1 MNFIYFSFVVGVA
14 IISKQPDPKVLQD
27 LIKPLQTEIAAIVA
41 LKDKNRPSPLFSH
54 LSMVAEGIPAL
65 GWVVVSPT
73 PGPYVNDMKDAAQFY
88 ANRVVKD
95 YKEKDPNHVKWV
107 QSFSA
112 FLVELFQYV
121 KKWHTTGLAWNPKG
135 GDALSASEFSVG
147 EFYY

>member
-1 MNFIYFSFVVGVA
+1 MKLVVGVA
-14 IISKQPDPKVLQD
+14 LASQQPDQKGLQE
-27 LIKPLQTEIAAIVA
+27 LLKPLQTEIGAIVA
-41 LKDKNRPSPLFSH
+41 LKDNNRPSPFFSH

-95 YKEKDPNHVKWV
+95 YKEKDASHVKWV
-107 QSFSA
+107 HSFSA

-135 GDALSASEFSVG
+135 GDALSASKTIAKL
-147 EFYY
+147 

>member
-1 MNFIYFSFVVGVA
+1 
-14 IISKQPDPKVLQD
+14 LQE
-27 LIKPLQTEIAAIVA
+27 LLKPLQSEIGTIVA
-41 LKDKNRPSPLFSH
+41 LKDNNRSSPFFSH

-95 YKEKDPNHVKWV
+95 YKEKDASHVKWV
-107 QSFSA
+107 HSFSA

-135 GDALSASEFSVG
+135 GDALSTSKTSIG
-147 EFYY
+147 L